1 MISHLVW
8 EINLIYYVLHGATP
22 FSLQCRTRTNTEFD
36 VKAFTQHR
44 LFTKQLFK
52 VILKNNYCID
62 LKCNI
67 NLKQVQVEILMF
79 RVLNQG
85 EKHGI
90 IAKLL

>member
-52 VILKNNYCID
+52 VILKNNYCIG
-62 LKCNI
+62 LKCDI
-67 NLKQVQVEILMF
+67 NLK
-79 RVLNQG
+79 QG